1 MLASKIILARLK
13 TKVDNLGVDKLKTV
27 TSDLSK
33 LSNVADNDLSKKT
46 VYDNKLV
53 INANAVD
60 TKIPSTTR
68 LVTKA
73 QYHSEKHGIR
83 KKIANVNKKIPN
95 VVTSGLV
102 KKTGYNTAIRD

>member
-13 TKVDNLGVDKLKTV
+13 TKVDDLGVDKLKTV

-46 VYDNKLV
+46 VHDKLV

-60 TKIPSTTR
+60 TKILSTTR
-68 LVTKA
+68 LVTKT

>member
-1 MLASKIILARLK
+1 MLASKIILASLK
-13 TKVDNLGVDKLKTV
+13 TKVDDLGVDKLKTV

-33 LSNVADNDLSKKT
+33 ISNVADNDLSKKT
-46 VYDNKLV
+46 VYNKLV

-60 TKIPSTTR
+60 TKMPSTTR

-83 KKIANVNKKIPN
+83 KKTVSVNKKIPN
-95 VVTSGLV
+95 VVTSRLV
-102 KKTGYNTAIRD
+102 KKTGCNTTIRD